1 MITNFSEEPIEVNKT
16 NYTLFL
22 NRKGIVSWE
31 NITKASKR
39 AAEMQ
44 NKYKDTKALL
54 ENESEEPIEVE
65 DKANPFDYSTDSE
78 LDEIEKD
85 EALLREIYIKFYW
98 IALYTNHKLS
108 ISEASEWFDKAEEE
122 YGIEQLVQLANK
134 MVEDANLNKYGKKE
148 LKKLEALN
156 QTK

>member
-1 MITNFSEEPIEVNKT
+1 MVTNFSEEHIEIDGT
-16 NYTLFL
+16 DYTLFL

-31 NITKASKR
+31 NITKVSKKAS
-39 AAEMQ
+39 EMEK
-44 NKYKDTKALL
+44 KYKDTIVKTNNDEA
-54 ENESEEPIEVE
+54 IEVE
-65 DKANPFDYSTDSE
+65 DNADPFEFAGSSE
-78 LDEIEKD
+78 LDDIEKD

-108 ISEASEWFDKAEEE
+108 VPQVTELFEKAEQE

-134 MVEDANLNKYGKKE
+134 MIEDANANRYGNKK